1 MSELNA
7 QTKLLGNTQ
16 AAHAELLAAT
26 LEERGRG
33 FASDREA
40 WALLKESIENVETRM
55 KVIKELHKDM
65 WSAVKDHNED
75 AFCALSSE
83 FQRSAMLL
91 SMEWAT
97 ASVMAN
103 IAVLHPEELSHAD

>member
-1 MSELNA
+1 MSNLNA
-7 QTKLLGNTQ
+7 QGRLLGNMQ
-16 AAHAELLAAT
+16 ATTTELLEQT
-26 LEERGRG
+26 LKERGRG

-40 WALLKESIENVETRM
+40 WALLKESIENIEVRM
-55 KVIKELHKDM
+55 KTIKDLHKDM

-75 AFCALSSE
+75 AFRALSNE
-83 FQRSAMLL
+83 FQRSALLL

-103 IAVLHPEELSHAD
+103 IAVLNTED

>member
-1 MSELNA
+1 MSNLNA
-7 QTKLLGNTQ
+7 QGRLLGNMQ
-16 AAHAELLAAT
+16 ATTTELLEQT
-26 LEERGRG
+26 LKERGRG

-40 WALLKESIENVETRM
+40 WAQMKENIESVEARM
-55 KVIKELHKDM
+55 KTIKDLHKDM

-75 AFCALSSE
+75 AFCALSNE
-83 FQRSAMLL
+83 FQRSALML

-103 IAVLHPEELSHAD
+103 IAVLNTED

>member
-1 MSELNA
+1 MSNLGA
-7 QTKLLGNTQ
+7 QGRLLGNMQ
-16 AAHAELLAAT
+16 ATTTELLEQT
-26 LEERGRG
+26 LKERGRG

-40 WALLKESIENVETRM
+40 WELLKENIENIEVRM
-55 KVIKELHKDM
+55 KTIKDLHKDM

-75 AFCALSSE
+75 AFCALSNE
-83 FQRSAMLL
+83 FQRSALLL

-103 IAVLHPEELSHAD
+103 IAVLNTED

>member
-1 MSELNA
+1 MSNINA
-7 QTKLLGNTQ
+7 QTKLLGNMQ
-16 AAHAELLAAT
+16 AAHTELLTGT

-40 WALLKESIENVETRM
+40 WALLKESIENVETR
-55 KVIKELHKDM
+55 IKTIKDLHKDM
-65 WSAVKDHNED
+65 WSAVKDHDAD
-75 AFCALSSE
+75 AFCALANE

-103 IAVLHPEELSHAD
+103 IAVLYTEE